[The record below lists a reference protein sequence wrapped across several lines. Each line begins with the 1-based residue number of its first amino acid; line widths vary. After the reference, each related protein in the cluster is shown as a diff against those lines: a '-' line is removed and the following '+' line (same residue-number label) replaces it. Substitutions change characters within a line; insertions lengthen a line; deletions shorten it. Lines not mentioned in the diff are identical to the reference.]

1 MRIGGKTDRNL
12 FHNFETIAL
21 EANDFLGIVGKKA
34 DFPDAEI
41 VKHLS
46 SHAIVS

>member
-21 EANDFLGIVGKKA
+21 KTNDFLGIVGKEA
-34 DFPDAEI
+34 DFSDA
-41 VKHLS
+41 
-46 SHAIVS
+46 